1 MLLDGIMTLYHF
13 NEVQSITV
21 RNIIIKLIFNL
32 VKSASEEIS
41 VLFSSA
47 NAFHLLEK
55 EGVLKARGASS
66 KEYD

>member
-1 MLLDGIMTLYHF
+1 MKSNPL
-13 NEVQSITV
+13 QSETIQRSNILNAV